1 MALTSFSGCQVPI
14 LGLSADVGAWT
25 EGFKIGNQALNNNR
39 FTCLWLLCTAQQNQ
53 LSINGEKAR
62 NKEHEPANS
71 CCYETVRRWLAV
83 WQGKYCSA
91 EQGSRLFSSKFM
103 TFLCFDSIWFLN
115 PFPVPS
121 PEERACNLTEYGTF
135 WTQRS
140 WPLFDTLLLPW
151 GRGSVLRGT
160 NVLYLP
166 KEEWTKSLNAA
177 VWRNRGKERKKRQAA
192 KWDVEGSR
200 ANTAPVIR
208 FLPDLGT
215 DGLPFLACASRS
227 PRRCDHAFSL
237 NPGWHVDSLS
247 YIYHGIEVWISAL
260 FNVNP
265 KRKAALSALH
275 WYLLE
280 RFLGEGKKSVL
291 GWEGRGGE

>member
-1 MALTSFSGCQVPI
+1 MNEQRVSG
-14 LGLSADVGAWT
+14 LETRHWTTTGSSAR
-25 EGFKIGNQALNNNR
+25 ES
-39 FTCLWLLCTAQQNQ
+39 CTAQQNQ
-53 LSINGEKAR
+53 LRINGEKAR

-71 CCYETVRRWLAV
+71 CCYETVRRWLAA

-91 EQGSRLFSSKFM
+91 EQGSRLFSSEFM
-103 TFLCFDSIWFLN
+103 AFPCFASFWFLN
-115 PFPVPS
+115 YFPVPS
-121 PEERACNLTEYGTF
+121 PAEGVYHLTECGTF
-135 WTQRS
+135 WIQGG
-140 WPLFDTLLLPW
+140 WPLFDTLLFPW

-160 NVLYLP
+160 KVLFPP

-177 VWRNRGKERKKRQAA
+177 VWRNRGKECKRRQAA

-227 PRRCDHAFSL
+227 PRRCDCVFSL
-237 NPGWHVDSLS
+237 NPGWRADSVS
-247 YIYHGIEVWISAL
+247 YVYHRREVWISAL

-265 KRKAALSALH
+265 KRKAALSA
-275 WYLLE
+275 
-280 RFLGEGKKSVL
+280 SQ
-291 GWEGRGGE
+291 